1 VAHSLSVKE
10 QVRSLRLAGYS
21 YSYIASQTGLSKGTL
36 SDWLA
41 KVPYTPN
48 SETVR
53 TIGKARAASG
63 EKIAKKRLETFVVA
77 KQEAAEEIGNV
88 SQRDLFM
95 FGLGIY
101 LGEGS
106 KAHEQIR
113 IVNSDPRVIRS
124 AIAWFKSLGLD
135 TKNFV
140 IKLHLY
146 PDSDVEKSI
155 EYWGRVTGVPRG
167 QFLKSQIDWRKGKKA
182 YKLGKL
188 PYGTTH
194 LGIRCLGDKK
204 FGVFFSRK
212 IMAWIEET
220 AKRIEMRD

>member
-1 VAHSLSVKE
+1 MAHSTSVKE
-10 QVRSLRLAGYS
+10 QARSLRLAGYS

-41 KVPYTPN
+41 RVPYTTY
-48 SETVR
+48 SGTVQ
-53 TIGKARAASG
+53 TIGTARAASG
-63 EKIAKKRLETFVVA
+63 EKIAKKRLETFVIA
-77 KQEAAEEIGNV
+77 KQEAAEEIGKV

-113 IVNSDPRVIRS
+113 LVNSDPRVIRF
-124 AIAWFKSLGLD
+124 AITWFKSFGLD

-146 PDSDVEKSI
+146 PDSDIKRCT
-155 EYWGRVTGVPRG
+155 EYWGKVAGVPAG
-167 QFLKSQIDWRKGKKA
+167 QFLKPQIDWRKDKKT

-188 PYGTTH
+188 PYGTAH

-212 IMAWIEET
+212 IMAWIEEM
-220 AKRIEMRD
+220 AKKVEMRD

>member
-1 VAHSLSVKE
+1 M
-10 QVRSLRLAGYS
+10 RLAGYS

-36 SDWLA
+36 SGWLA
-41 KVPYTPN
+41 RVPYTPN

-53 TIGKARAASG
+53 AIGKARAASG
-63 EKIAKKRLETFVVA
+63 EKIAKKKLETFVVA
-77 KQEAAEEIGNV
+77 RQEAVEEIGAV
-88 SQRDLFM
+88 SRRDLFM

-101 LGEGS
+101 LGEGG
-106 KAHEQIR
+106 KAQEQIR
-113 IVNSDPRVIRS
+113 LVNSDPRVIRF
-124 AIAWFKSLGLD
+124 AIAWFRSFGLD

-146 PDSDVEKSI
+146 PDSDVEKCI
-155 EYWGRVTGVPRG
+155 EYWGEVAGIPEQ
-167 QFLKSQIDWRKGKKA
+167 QFLKTQIDWRKGKKT

-188 PYGTTH
+188 PYGTAH

-212 IMAWIEET
+212 ILAWIEEM
-220 AKRIEMRD
+220 AKKVETRV